1 MEHSI
6 FLDSEKINSIRE
18 TLEGRFNQI
27 KVIDDSVT
35 PIIIV
40 WLNDFFSFHDDLKY
54 GFFICNKN
62 IELEQWFDNLR
73 QSKPYLYELLDNIKE
88 LLTEEEYENYL
99 LFVSYHKIKE
109 DLYEKNS
116 VLETEIINDFYL
128 LKLPILKPILSS
140 IIRGIAVSLKK
151 SNKYKKQFE
160 DLKTHIEEFYFD
172 SISDNTSKNETQNP
186 IKTLDNW
193 HPFHN
198 DDVRDFYIYLESKYN
213 MNDAKNIFSAFWKF
227 FKQEGLIDLN
237 EEKRIKQSYFRWIN
251 ERYNFKDD
259 KKIDLLQPNLESYDM
274 ADFEKH
280 YDEFERSK
288 GDDFRFDDFRD
299 GTIKRTKK
307 KRPTR

>member
-62 IELEQWFDNLR
+62 IELEQWFDYLR

-140 IIRGIAVSLKK
+140 IIRGIGVSLNHSYK
-151 SNKYKKQFE
+151 NKKQLE
-160 DLKTHIEEFYFD
+160 YLKKHIEEFYFD
-172 SISDNTSKNETQNP
+172 SINDNTTKKETQNS
-186 IKTLDNW
+186 IKTLVNW

-213 MNDAKNIFSAFWKF
+213 MNENKIIFSAFWKF

-237 EEKRIKQSYFRWIN
+237 EENRIRQRYFSWIN
-251 ERYNFKDD
+251 EKYNYKGDE
-259 KKIDLLQPNLESYDM
+259 KMVKLQTNLDSFDM

-280 YDEFERSK
+280 YDEFEGSK

-299 GTIKRTKK
+299 GTVKRTKK
-307 KRPTR
+307 K